1 MPKVS
6 RSIPDELILA
16 KFSDRNALSDDLW
29 LIPPQVSMLIGRS
42 VDQLEED
49 RKVGNP
55 PKSMKPWGEKGPVRY
70 RIGTVRDF
78 MLGPAAEEYSNTT
91 QAKIAL
97 GKRTTMGLGFMT
109 FQDWIDGAR
118 SIDEWPF
125 LIRKGSAP
133 IDFFKSLGMGE
144 GLRDDD
150 DCEWLRLDDYLAKRH
165 DAALLADALAAQS
178 ELEEDTPL
186 AKASSSDRH
195 S

>member
-6 RSIPDELILA
+6 RCIPDELILA
-16 KFSDRNALSDDLW
+16 KFSDRNSLSDDLW

-91 QAKIAL
+91 AASIGL
-97 GKRTTMGLGFMT
+97 KRRATMGLGFMT
-109 FQDWIDGAR
+109 FQDWIDSAR
-118 SIDEWPF
+118 PADEWPF
-125 LIRKGSAP
+125 LIRKEDAP
-133 IDFFKSLGMGE
+133 VDFFKSLGMGE
-144 GLRDDD
+144 SLRDDD
-150 DCEWLRLDDYLAKRH
+150 ECDWLRLDDYLEKRR
-165 DAALLADALAAQS
+165 DAALMAEARAVRD
-178 ELEEDTPL
+178 ELENDTP
-186 AKASSSDRH
+186 KKVSGCE
-195 S
+195 

>member
-6 RSIPDELILA
+6 RCIPDELILA
-16 KFSDRNALSDDLW
+16 KFSDRNSLSDDLW
-29 LIPPQVSMLIGRS
+29 LIPPQVSMITGRS

-49 RKVGNP
+49 RKVGTP

-70 RIGTVRDF
+70 RLGTVRDF

-91 QAKIAL
+91 EARIGLK
-97 GKRTTMGLGFMT
+97 KRATMGLGFMT

-118 SIDEWPF
+118 STDEWPF
-125 LIRKGSAP
+125 LIRNGSAP

-150 DCEWLRLDDYLAKRH
+150 DCEWLRLDDYLAKRR
-165 DAALLADALAAQS
+165 DAAILADSLAEQS
-178 ELEEDTPL
+178 ELEEDAPL
-186 AKASSSDRH
+186 AKSSSPDRR